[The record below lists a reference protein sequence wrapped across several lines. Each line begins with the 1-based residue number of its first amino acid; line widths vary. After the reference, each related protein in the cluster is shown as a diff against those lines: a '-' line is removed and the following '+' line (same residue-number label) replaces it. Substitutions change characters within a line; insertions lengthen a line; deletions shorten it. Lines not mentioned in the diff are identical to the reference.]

1 VRPSHSIIPLGT
13 EAHTPATGVANRKI
27 LILEDEPAVAALYAV
42 ALESAGHEVVVCTG
56 YEEARAYLKQEVP
69 EGLLTD
75 VRVGEFNGLQLAIS
89 FRSVS
94 PTGPLLVVS
103 GHDDPVIRNETAQ
116 IGAAFLLKP
125 VRIADLAKFFSSD
138 AETAS

>member
-1 VRPSHSIIPLGT
+1 M
-13 EAHTPATGVANRKI
+13 ANRKI
-27 LILEDEPAVAALYAV
+27 LILEDDPAVAALYAV
-42 ALESAGHEVVVCTG
+42 ALEGAGHTVVVCTG

-69 EGLLTD
+69 DGLLTD

-89 FRSVS
+89 FRSMS

-103 GHDDPVIRNETAQ
+103 GHDDSVIRQETTH

-125 VRIADLAKFFSSD
+125 VNILELTKFFSNN
-138 AETAS
+138 T